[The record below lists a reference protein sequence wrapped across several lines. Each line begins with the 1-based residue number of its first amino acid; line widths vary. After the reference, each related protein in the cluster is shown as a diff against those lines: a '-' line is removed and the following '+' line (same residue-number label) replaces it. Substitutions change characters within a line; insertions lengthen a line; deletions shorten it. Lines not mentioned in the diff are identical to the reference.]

1 MQPTK
6 ADKEIINEALR
17 WVRDN
22 DGMTVKGQNY
32 MSPRISSEVIDCS
45 MPLSFDSL
53 SRCSLGCLYCFAYYQ
68 KAYNPNMAQY
78 GPAPLYS
85 INPKNFIASLTGQ
98 GGGKAYEQFYKY
110 FYKQRFLLHWGGM
123 ADPFCNF
130 EKKNRVTW
138 EILNALGDLAYPT
151 LFSFKGDTI
160 FEDQYLNLFD
170 KYRHQHNFAFQ
181 VSIITADDDLAKL
194 VEVGVPSPTKRLE
207 ALKILADMGYW
218 TILRLRPFI
227 IGVTDKTLDELLE
240 RALAAGIRGIS
251 TEFFAIDH
259 RCTDG
264 MSKRYDWLAKII
276 GVDNLMKYYTTL
288 SPAERG
294 GYCRLNRDVKEQ
306 YIKKIYKFCEKHG
319 LTLGISDPDFK
330 ELCTSGSCCAMP
342 DVFPENPEMCNWTRN
357 QLTYHIKECR
367 RNFHKGTG
375 STEMFFNDVFNDEQ
389 SPYLSEHEFANYY
402 IGVISRN
409 AAERSLFTPKL
420 LMQEHWNSIRSPKN
434 PRNYFHGKVTPVRLD
449 GEGNYVFRY
458 VEHDY
463 ERRWKKEGIDLAF

>member
-6 ADKEIINEALR
+6 AAKEIINEALR

-22 DGMTVKGQNY
+22 DGMTVKGQSY
-32 MSPRISSEVIDCS
+32 MSPRISSEIIDCS

-227 IGVTDKTLDELLE
+227 IGITDKTLDELLE

-251 TEFFAIDH
+251 TEFLPL
-259 RCTDG
+259 T
-264 MSKRYDWLAKII
+264 I
-276 GVDNLMKYYTTL
+276 GVRMACPN
-288 SPAERG
+288 
-294 GYCRLNRDVKEQ
+294 
-306 YIKKIYKFCEKHG
+306 
-319 LTLGISDPDFK
+319 
-330 ELCTSGSCCAMP
+330 AM
-342 DVFPENPEMCNWTRN
+342 
-357 QLTYHIKECR
+357 
-367 RNFHKGTG
+367 TG
-375 STEMFFNDVFNDEQ
+375 SPKSSVQT
-389 SPYLSEHEFANYY
+389 
-402 IGVISRN
+402 IS
-409 AAERSLFTPKL
+409 
-420 LMQEHWNSIRSPKN
+420 
-434 PRNYFHGKVTPVRLD
+434 
-449 GEGNYVFRY
+449 
-458 VEHDY
+458 
-463 ERRWKKEGIDLAF
+463 